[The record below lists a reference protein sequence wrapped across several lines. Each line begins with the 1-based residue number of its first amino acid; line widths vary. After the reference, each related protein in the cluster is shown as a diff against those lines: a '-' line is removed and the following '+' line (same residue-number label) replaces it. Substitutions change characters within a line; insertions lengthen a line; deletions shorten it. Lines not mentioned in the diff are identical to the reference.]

1 MSPENLPSILTTEM
15 LCRIGGPVP
24 DAKAASRRAHAGVL
38 AEHLPVLM
46 QRFEINR
53 PLRMAHFASQMAH
66 ESDSFCAME
75 EYATGAAYEA
85 RADLGNLHVGDGKR
99 FKGRGPI
106 QLTGRSNYRAFTA
119 WMRENV
125 LADAPD
131 FEGRPELVLADRW
144 IAYSPVYFWVT
155 RGLNRHAD
163 RDDILA
169 VTGII
174 NGGRNGI
181 EDRKIKLA
189 RAKVEIAKA
198 MASATLDTGRDEWPI
213 LHRGMMDD
221 KGVERLQYWLVKAEY
236 PISIDGDFG
245 PATELAL
252 KDWQR
257 RRGLPPTG
265 IANGATWAMLTG
277 D

>member
-1 MSPENLPSILTTEM
+1 MEQSITSILTTEL
-15 LCRIGGPVP
+15 LCRVGGPVP
-24 DAKAASRRAHAGVL
+24 DSKASARRGHAGVL
-38 AEHLPVLM
+38 AEHLPPLM
-46 QRFEINR
+46 QRFEIDR
-53 PLRMAHFASQMAH
+53 PLRIAHFLAQTAH

-75 EYATGAAYEA
+75 EYASGAAYEG
-85 RADLGNLHVGDGKR
+85 RADLGNVQAGDGKR
-99 FKGRGPI
+99 YKGRGPI
-106 QLTGRSNYRAFTA
+106 QLTGRTNYRAFTG

-125 LADAPD
+125 SVDVPD
-131 FEGRPELVLADRW
+131 FEARPELVVSDRW
-144 IAYSPVYFWVT
+144 VAYSAIYFWAT

-163 RDDILA
+163 RDDIFA
-169 VTGII
+169 VTSII

-181 EDRKIKLA
+181 EDRKTKLA
-189 RAKVEIAKA
+189 RAKVEIARA
-198 MASATLDTGRDEWPI
+198 MASATLDTGRAEWPI
-213 LHRGMMDD
+213 LHRGLMND
-221 KGVERLQYWLVKAEY
+221 KGVERLQYWLVKADY

-265 IANGATWAMLTG
+265 IANGASWAMLTG